1 MRTPSLYVG
10 GKVQGFSV
18 AVIGLHCFLM
28 YGMML
33 RRKRRVL
40 SGYIYRI

>member
-18 AVIGLHCFLM
+18 AVIGLHCCMGNLN
-28 YGMML
+28 Y
-33 RRKRRVL
+33 RN
-40 SGYIYRI
+40 GYMK